1 MSVVEVV
8 VVVVVVAAKG
18 QRAEALMQ
26 AAHDR
31 GMYVLIADGSVSAS
45 ILLGGQT
52 WERLGGR
59 RTARERERSS
69 VQDSN
74 EMCVLHLAVL
84 RRLQLDCGHAW
95 ARL

>member
-18 QRAEALMQ
+18 QRAEALTQ

-59 RTARERERSS
+59 RTARERER
-69 VQDSN
+69 DHLCKIR
-74 EMCVLHLAVL
+74 MKCV
-84 RRLQLDCGHAW
+84 CCI
-95 ARL
+95 